1 MREKIMKRF
10 VIDYVV
16 AATFR
21 NLTMYEYMSILA
33 ECVMY
38 ILKPLD
44 YTDNICTFRIIWST
58 V

>member
-44 YTDNICTFRIIWST
+44 YTDNICTFRII
-58 V
+58 